1 MCEDISTS
9 KAGCCFFG
17 HDYESN
23 CGLYVH
29 IGRWAQDPTIW
40 REQVYVYL
48 PDGTSLSHRSLGQGD
63 CGAGPSGALLRL
75 KCLVPG
81 QRWECVYAG
90 PTIHTHP
97 SMLLDGP
104 LRETILEKMELRI
117 AFSALRPPL
126 MYHIPDNS
134 TIGRWHYEQEIALD
148 GSVQFRG
155 REHPIKGHGWRVPR
169 AAQDICLICA
179 VT

>member
-1 MCEDISTS
+1 
-9 KAGCCFFG
+9 
-17 HDYESN
+17 
-23 CGLYVH
+23 
-29 IGRWAQDPTIW
+29 
-40 REQVYVYL
+40 
-48 PDGTSLSHRSLGQGD
+48 
-63 CGAGPSGALLRL
+63 
-75 KCLVPG
+75 
-81 QRWECVYAG
+81 
-90 PTIHTHP
+90 
-97 SMLLDGP
+97 
-104 LRETILEKMELRI
+104 
-117 AFSALRPPL
+117 RPPL